1 MKKLQAF
8 LLLCLLFPMSLLA
21 SVWDT
26 DYKQV
31 EQSIREPKF
40 PNRSFSITK
49 YGASLKNTA
58 AKNQKAINKAIEAC
72 SKAGGGKVVIPAGTW
87 KTGAIRLRSH
97 VNLVIEKNATLLSLI
112 HI

>member
-58 AKNQKAINKAIEAC
+58 AMNQKAINISSATVSGSKKA
-72 SKAGGGKVVIPAGTW
+72 PY
-87 KTGAIRLRSH
+87 
-97 VNLVIEKNATLLSLI
+97 LSFQDFP
-112 HI
+112 